1 MADTRV
7 RGVYGKP
14 WAALMNLKVS
24 DRMLRRIGETI
35 VKILERESKKD
46 FAKRGWSG
54 KDPMGGPDIWDSF
67 SFRVH
72 KSSVEILSSFYG
84 MKELAMGDIP
94 ERRMT
99 WLTQQGQGRLSKS
112 STTGGRRPGSRKKPL
127 IVPLK
132 EKTGEVVFR
141 VAPLKIG
148 DAWVHPG
155 IAKFTFFERSLRMA
169 REACKVLLAEEIRR
183 ELQGDKGP

>member
-1 MADTRV
+1 
-7 RGVYGKP
+7 
-14 WAALMNLKVS
+14 MNMKVT
-24 DRMLRRIGETI
+24 DRMLRRVGETI
-35 VKILERESKKD
+35 VKILEQESKKD

-67 SFRVH
+67 SFRVRN
-72 KSSVEILSSFYG
+72 SSVEIISSFYG
-84 MKELAMGDIP
+84 MKELAMGNIP

-99 WLTQQGQGRLSKS
+99 WLTQQGQKRLRGTSP
-112 STTGGRRPGSRKKPL
+112 TTGVRRPVYRKGKKPL
-127 IVPLK
+127 VVPI
-132 EKTGEVVFR
+132 EAKTGEVIFR

-169 REACKVLLAEEIRR
+169 REACKVVLAEEIRR
-183 ELQGDKGP
+183 ELQGEGP